1 MSENSRSLISI
12 SHAIRGQKQA
22 VMRTYIAKAAVWGM
36 EVLMTQRLSKN
47 KNGKRRW
54 VAMNKIVRRTKE
66 RIKKKQN

>member
-47 KNGKRRW
+47 KNGK
-54 VAMNKIVRRTKE
+54 
-66 RIKKKQN
+66 

>member
-22 VMRTYIAKAAVWGM
+22 VMRTYIAKTAVWGM